1 MRMAV
6 LEFSGQVFSKLYSSV
21 IPCFRWRSYR
31 WVKQWDA
38 GGFSAEPGKDDDD
51 DDERMLLVAERDYDD
66 DEHDG
71 FYEQHGFLNR

>member
-1 MRMAV
+1 M

-21 IPCFRWRSYR
+21 IPCFRWRLYR

-38 GGFSAEPGKDDDD
+38 GGFSAEPGGDDD